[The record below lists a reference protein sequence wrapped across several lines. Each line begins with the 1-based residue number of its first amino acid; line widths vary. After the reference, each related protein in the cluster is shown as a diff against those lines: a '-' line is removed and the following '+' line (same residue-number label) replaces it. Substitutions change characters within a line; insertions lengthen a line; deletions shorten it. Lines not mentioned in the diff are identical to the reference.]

1 MSGRLHLRQCE
12 STQSQTFAFAGF
24 HKWSCCLRSATPIDT
39 IAHSCTG
46 RVMIDVNSWQR
57 FFNNHAPHYMQNAFT
72 RNTKA
77 EVDFILKELKLK
89 PGVRLLDVGCGTG
102 RHAVEFA
109 RRGYKVTGVD
119 LSMRMLAEAKRA
131 ANTAGVKVEWVH
143 ADATAFRLN
152 KRFDAA
158 FCLCE
163 GAFGLLGLDDDPV
176 EHDLR
181 ILRNIAQALKNDAR
195 FVLTTLNAFRK
206 IREINQ
212 DDVEK
217 GRFDLVN
224 MVEALSELDVPEGK
238 KKVKLREK
246 SYTPSELA
254 WLLREVG
261 FEVEHIWGGTAGEWG
276 RRKIRLDEIEF
287 MIVAKRIPRKRRQS
301 VSL

>member
-1 MSGRLHLRQCE
+1 
-12 STQSQTFAFAGF
+12 
-24 HKWSCCLRSATPIDT
+24 
-39 IAHSCTG
+39 
-46 RVMIDVNSWQR
+46 MIDVNSWQR